1 MAIPTT
7 GPIKMGGTGTNS
19 IAQVKAG
26 TDTGTP
32 SAVQNVSLR
41 GLSVDGVNDFQYTG
55 GAAVDIAVAGSSPDQ
70 VAPHSMSE
78 FHGYVQAAIGS
89 FPNLSQGY
97 ANDSGMTGSL
107 SNTGFG
113 FWKSHVNTQ
122 FAQQA
127 GAFAVIGVR
136 HTPANGY
143 ITIEFYSGTN
153 ASLATVYYQKLTYTG
168 LSSATWSV
176 KYEYPNT
183 SSGIQAY
190 ERYGISETTYD
201 EAKHPATSG
210 GGSYNEGTY
219 YAIPTSAGFRQFPW
233 ICTAEYRNS
242 PLTDNAQARLGFN
255 SDQVQITI
263 KATLNGVDY
272 TAASSTYTIDLN
284 AQRLDSFI
292 P

>member
-1 MAIPTT
+1 MALAPNP
-7 GPIKMGGTGTNS
+7 PICLTDLRTEFGDANGGNVCLTEYYAGGANVPSGTSGTNGAVPS
-19 IAQVKAG
+19 SG
-26 TDTGTP
+26 TVCLTDFLGT
-32 SAVQNVSLR
+32 SNIV
-41 GLSVDGVNDFQYTG
+41 
-55 GAAVDIAVAGSSPDQ
+55 
-70 VAPHSMSE
+70 M
-78 FHGYVQAAIGS
+78 GS
-89 FPNLSQGY
+89 FPNLNQGY
-97 ANDSGMTGSL
+97 ANDAGMTGSL

-113 FWKSHVNTQ
+113 FQKEHVNTSVGT
-122 FAQQA
+122 QA

-153 ASLATVYYQKLTYTG
+153 ASAATVYYQKLTYTG

-183 SSGIQAY
+183 SSAITVY
-190 ERYGISETTYD
+190 ERYGVSETTYD

-219 YAIPTSAGFRQFPW
+219 YAIPTSGGFRQFPW
-233 ICTAEYRNS
+233 ICTADYRGS

-272 TAASSTYTIDLN
+272 TAASSTYTINLN

>member
-1 MAIPTT
+1 MALAPNP
-7 GPIKMGGTGTNS
+7 PICLTDLRTEFGDANGGNVCLTEYYAGGANVPSGTSGTNGAVPTS
-19 IAQVKAG
+19 G
-26 TDTGTP
+26 TVCLTDFLGT
-32 SAVQNVSLR
+32 SNIV
-41 GLSVDGVNDFQYTG
+41 
-55 GAAVDIAVAGSSPDQ
+55 
-70 VAPHSMSE
+70 M
-78 FHGYVQAAIGS
+78 GS
-89 FPNLSQGY
+89 FPNLNQGY

-113 FWKSHVNTQ
+113 FEKTHINTQ
-122 FAQQA
+122 VGSQA

-153 ASLATVYYQKLTYTG
+153 ASSATVYYQKLTYTG

-233 ICTAEYRNS
+233 ICTAEYRGS
-242 PLTDNAQARLGFN
+242 PFTDNAQARLGFN

-272 TAASSTYTIDLN
+272 TAASSTYTIGLN
-284 AQRLDSFI
+284 AQRLDGFI